1 MEQLTPEGPLLCID
15 TSIPVGSVAVVDP
28 ARPDDAHVRTG
39 PNARAEKL
47 FVEIESL
54 LAECG
59 LRPVDLGAVAV
70 AAGPGSFTG
79 LRIAASTAKTLAW
92 TLGIP
97 LFAADSLLCQAA
109 RAADTG
115 PPVCAA
121 FDAGRGE
128 FYAACYRWSDPG
140 RKPEQLLAPGAWGLE
155 SLCRLLEP
163 LAAGSGLILLGQGYL
178 SAREQFDKRLGDRL
192 RPVDEALHGPD
203 AGALGRLVLAAAQSY
218 LVREINAFEP
228 DYIRIG
234 QTGLRLSR

>member
-1 MEQLTPEGPLLCID
+1 MDQLTPSGPLLCID
-15 TSIPVGSVAVVDP
+15 TSIPVGSVAVTDP
-28 ARPDDAHVRTG
+28 ANPDGGRVRTG

-59 LRPVDLGAVAV
+59 LAPGELGGVAV

-92 TLGIP
+92 TLGKP
-97 LFAADSLLCQAA
+97 LFAAGSLLCQAN
-109 RAADTG
+109 RASLAG
-115 PPVCAA
+115 QPVCAA

-128 FYAACYRWSDPG
+128 FYSACYRWAETGGEP
-140 RKPEQLLAPGAWGLE
+140 KELIAPGAWDLE

-163 LAAGSGLILLGQGYL
+163 LAEKSGMVLLGQGYL
-178 SAREQFDKRLGDRL
+178 KNREQFAERLGEKI
-192 RPVDEALHGPD
+192 RPVDEELHAPD
-203 AGALGRLVLAAAQSY
+203 ALSLGRLVLAAPAKY
-218 LVREINAFEP
+218 LVREVSKFEP

-234 QTGLRLSR
+234 QAGLRLAQ